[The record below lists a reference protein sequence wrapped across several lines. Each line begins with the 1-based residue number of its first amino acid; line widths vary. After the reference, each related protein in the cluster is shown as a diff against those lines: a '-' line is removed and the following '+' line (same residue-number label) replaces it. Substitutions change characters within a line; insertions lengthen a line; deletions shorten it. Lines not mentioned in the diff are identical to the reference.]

1 MYTIYTKMEGRLI
14 LDVIV
19 RKCATI
25 YQCEDESL
33 WVWEGALLVLDLC
46 LDDVDGINDSTSR
59 VVVLPVKIPTKICIQ
74 P

>member
-33 WVWEGALLVLDLC
+33 WVWEGALLVLDLG
-46 LDDVDGINDSTSR
+46 LDIVDH
-59 VVVLPVKIPTKICIQ
+59 V
-74 P
+74 

>member
-33 WVWEGALLVLDLC
+33 WVWEGALLVLDLG
-46 LDDVDGINDSTSR
+46 LDIVDL
-59 VVVLPVKIPTKICIQ
+59 VLGLDLKSNSLPTIR
-74 P
+74 